1 MNSLRRRL
9 LLTGGAIATGSNL
22 PTFAQTAT
30 PAEPYAD
37 KPAMNSWMEKW
48 MSAANA
54 VADELHLG
62 RFADPMYFLR
72 RQIGWKPNPGQEAY
86 KPVQVPSGFV
96 TDFTSIP
103 RIFWS
108 ALRPDGI
115 YTYAA
120 IIHDYIYWEQSVSRE
135 EADEIFRFAMEDFNV
150 GTVAKNAIYSG
161 VRLGGSSAWDNNAKL
176 KAAGEKR
183 RLKAF
188 PKAPTVRWSDWKTKP
203 DVFY

>member
-1 MNSLRRRL
+1 MNCLRRRL
-9 LLTGGAIATGSNL
+9 LLTAGAMATGSNL
-22 PTFAQTAT
+22 ASFAQTT
-30 PAEPYAD
+30 SHAEQYAD

-48 MSAANA
+48 MSAAHA

-86 KPVQVPSGFV
+86 TPVQVPVGFV

-103 RIFWS
+103 RVFWT
-108 ALRPDGI
+108 ALRPDGL

-120 IIHDYIYWEQSVSRE
+120 IIHDYLYWEQNVTRE
-135 EADEIFRFAMEDFNV
+135 EADMIFRFAMEDFKV
-150 GTVAKNAIYSG
+150 GPVAINAIYSG
-161 VRLGGSSAWDNNAKL
+161 VRLGGSFAWDSNAKL

-188 PKAPTVRWSDWKTKP
+188 PKDPTVRWNDWKTEP
-203 DVFY
+203 DVFH